1 MAKLPSFKRIFYT
14 DFPKDYQS
22 LVEQL
27 SYTINQGFDALFNA
41 LNNNLTL
48 NDNLAVTVK
57 DITVSVNA
65 TGTPTSS
72 TGFTVSNSNTIAG
85 VQVIKAT
92 NNTNPTIYPTSGV
105 FITYT
110 QSGNLITINNIA
122 GLPANNQFTL
132 RVVAYL
138 T

>member
-14 DFPKDYQS
+14 DFPKDFQS

-27 SYTINQGFDALFNA
+27 SYTINQGFDSVFSA

-57 DITVSVNA
+57 DVTVTVNSS
-65 TGTPTSS
+65 GTPTSATS
-72 TGFTVSNSNTIAG
+72 FTIANSNTIVG
-85 VQVIKAT
+85 TQVIKAT
-92 NNTNPTIYPTSGV
+92 NNTSATVYPSGGV
-105 FITYT
+105 FLSYT

-122 GLPANNQFTL
+122 GLPENNQFTL